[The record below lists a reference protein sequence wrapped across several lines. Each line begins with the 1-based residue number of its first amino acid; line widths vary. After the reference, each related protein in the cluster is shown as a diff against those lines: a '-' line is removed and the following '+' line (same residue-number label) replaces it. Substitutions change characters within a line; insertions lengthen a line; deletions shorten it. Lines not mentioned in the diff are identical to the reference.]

1 MNILAMKTRMTNIR
15 KRNTLARLADET
27 RGAEIAEAAAVL
39 PVMFMILI
47 GIFWFGQ
54 AFSIYG
60 TITRAAQDG
69 ARAAVAP
76 YCTTCSTANT
86 PAQNAYNA
94 IQADLTAA
102 HLNVNKIVPLT
113 TYTPPAP
120 VDCSTG
126 DAVTCTNNGNV
137 CTQMHVTLSH
147 TSGTGAVCG
156 AEVSFEYPYTFWL
169 PFSSLNKQTIQM
181 PATAQVRMEA
191 Q

>member
-1 MNILAMKTRMTNIR
+1 MNILMMNIR
-15 KRNTLARLADET
+15 TRNTLRKLADET

-76 YCTTCSTANT
+76 YCTTCSTTNS
-86 PAQNAYNA
+86 PSLNAYNA
-94 IQADLTAA
+94 IQADMAAA
-102 HLNVNKIVPLT
+102 HLNVSNIVPLT
-113 TYTPPAP
+113 SYTNPAP
-120 VDCSTG
+120 VDCSSGNT
-126 DAVTCTNNGNV
+126 VTCTNNGNV
-137 CTQMHVTLSH
+137 CIQMHVKLSQ

-169 PFSSLNKQTIQM
+169 PFTSLNKQTIQM
-181 PATAQVRMEA
+181 PAVAQVRMEA

>member
-1 MNILAMKTRMTNIR
+1 MNIRMG
-15 KRNTLARLADET
+15 NTLHRLGEET

-39 PVMFMILI
+39 PIMFMILI

-69 ARAAVAP
+69 ARSAAAP

-86 PAQNAYNA
+86 PSQNAYNA
-94 IQADLTAA
+94 IQADMVAA
-102 HLNVNKIVPLT
+102 HLNVGQIVPLT
-113 TYTPPAP
+113 NYTPPAP

-126 DAVTCTNNGNV
+126 NAVACTNNGNV

-156 AEVSFEYPYTFWL
+156 AEVSFEYPFTFWL
-169 PFSSLNKQTIQM
+169 PFTSLNKQTIQM
-181 PATAQVRMEA
+181 PAVAEVRMEA